1 MKLVR
6 RWIGCGVVVCGMLGA
21 GFAGHAAELVLGEQ
35 GVSSFQIVL
44 PDALDEGD
52 IAGSLRRAARLLQ
65 QAFATNGMGLAI
77 VSESEHPAERPGI
90 YLGATRFAG
99 RRGIAVGELEGW
111 QFVHKVVDGNLVI
124 AGHDRP
130 GPVKGSGWKQQPLS
144 WYGTL
149 LGVTDFLHRHAGVRF
164 LTPEREGTVFLPRE
178 RIVVP
183 ADLDEVRR
191 PYVEANDF
199 WGSPDNVFHIAHLLT
214 PFRQVLNDYFGHSH
228 PRAVPVSQYG
238 DTHPEYF
245 AELKGVRVCNLR
257 SAGGSRIGH
266 LCLAHPEV
274 QELIYRQ
281 ILKDID
287 EGSPVAAL
295 GQGDGYIP
303 CECPACIDL
312 YGVRPT
318 ADPEQRG
325 LVWRQDPAWGEKIW
339 ILHREMAERLA
350 QDRPGALLM
359 ITAYSV
365 TASPPATFD
374 TFPGN
379 VIIEL
384 ARYTPEY
391 FEAWRRMKGI
401 RFFGAYVYNWGTYQ
415 MTGYLPILSPG
426 FIEDQVKLFFEN
438 NVRMV
443 RTHGFGQNN
452 GLEGPSQYVY
462 LRMLYD
468 PEANPSVPALVEE
481 YLEAAFGAVIEPMRR
496 FFALLHERLEFN
508 RHFTKSATGKDA
520 LFVINALF
528 TPDLLEALD
537 AQLRVAE
544 ARVADPATR
553 NRVAMVRAEFD
564 FLRLTANA
572 VQAYYVFLA
581 QGNPLSREVA
591 IRAVEARNAWLA
603 ALPEAQGR
611 GDKARVTADAPAF
624 RGRGKYGPGSLKH
637 TRFMAIPPFNWDTEA
652 MRAGRVEAV
661 PALGRLVVRRAA
673 GPVTPESAEWNAVP
687 VQECGPLGMET
698 LAVRTRFKLLY
709 DERNLYLRIDA
720 DLPVEQRYL
729 ERGRDAELWLQEAID
744 FCVSTE
750 ADREKFHHFAF
761 EPRQNAF
768 YDARRGFIAD
778 PLDPLFKQ
786 DDTTW
791 NGDWTYENT
800 LLPEEKRW
808 RAMVTVPFETLGVR
822 TPEAGARW
830 LGNVGRVYWGEGSRT
845 HSMWSGQGRARLS
858 FAGESFGEWVFQK
871 D

>member
-1 MKLVR
+1 MNFVQ
-6 RWIGCGVVVCGMLGA
+6 RWMGYGGIVCGMLGA
-21 GFAGHAAELVLGEQ
+21 SVTGHAAALVLGEQ
-35 GVSSFQIVL
+35 GASPCQIVL

-52 IAGSLRRAARLLQ
+52 IAGSLRRAAQLLQ
-65 QAFATNGMGLAI
+65 QAFATNGMDSAI

-90 YLGATRFAG
+90 YLGATRFAD
-99 RRGIAVGELEGW
+99 RHGIALGELVGW

-124 AGHDRP
+124 AGHDQP
-130 GPVKGSGWKQQPLS
+130 GPVKGIGWRQQPLS

-164 LTPEREGTVFLPRE
+164 LMPEREGTVFLPRE
-178 RIVVP
+178 RIAVP
-183 ADLDEVRR
+183 ADLDELRS

-199 WGSPDNVFHIAHLLT
+199 WGSTDNVFYIAHLLT
-214 PFRQVLNDYFGHSH
+214 PFRQILNDYFGHSH
-228 PRAVPVSQYG
+228 PQAVPVSQYG

-245 AELKGVRVCNLR
+245 ALLKGVRVSDMR
-257 SAGGSRIGH
+257 GASGRRRGD

-274 QELIYRQ
+274 QELIYRK
-281 ILKDID
+281 ILEDID
-287 EGSPVAAL
+287 EGSPIAAV

-303 CECPACIDL
+303 CETPDCIDL

-318 ADPEQRG
+318 ADPERRG
-325 LVWRQDPAWGEKIW
+325 LAWRQDPAWGEKLW
-339 ILHREMAERLA
+339 IMHREMAERLKR
-350 QDRPGALLM
+350 DRPGALMM

-365 TASPPATFD
+365 TASPPTTFD

-391 FEAWRRMKGI
+391 FEAWKRMKGI

-415 MTGYLPILSPG
+415 MTGYLPIRSPG
-426 FIEDQVKLFFEN
+426 YIEDQVKLFLDN

-468 PEANPSVPALVEE
+468 PEANPAAQPLVEE
-481 YLEAAFGAVIEPMRR
+481 YLEAAFGEVIDPMRR

-508 RHFTKSATGKDA
+508 RYFTKAATGRDA

-528 TPDLLEALD
+528 TPDLLEALE

-544 ARVADPATR
+544 ERVANPATR
-553 NRVAMVRAEFD
+553 SRVAMVRGEFD

-581 QGNPLSREVA
+581 QGDPLSREVA

-603 ALPEAQGR
+603 ALPEAHGR
-611 GDKARVTADAPAF
+611 GDKARVTSDAPAF

-637 TRFMAIPPFNWDTEA
+637 TRFMTTPPFNWDTEA
-652 MRAGRVEAV
+652 LRAGQADAI
-661 PALGRLVVRRAA
+661 PALGRLVVQRAA
-673 GPVTPESAEWNAVP
+673 GPVTPDGAAWDDVS
-687 VQECGPLGMET
+687 VQECGPLGSET
-698 LAVRTRFKLLY
+698 LAVGTRFQLLY

-744 FCVSTE
+744 VCLSPE
-750 ADREKFHHFAF
+750 ADREKFYHFAF
-761 EPRQNAF
+761 EPIENSF
-768 YDARRGFIAD
+768 YDARRGFITD

-791 NGDWTYENT
+791 NGDWTYVNT
-800 LLPEEKRW
+800 LLPEANRW
-808 RAMVTVPFETLGVR
+808 RAMMTVPFETLDVR
-822 TPEAGARW
+822 PPVAGDRW
-830 LGNVGRVYWGEGSRT
+830 LGNVGRVYWGEGSRK

-858 FAGESFGEWVFQK
+858 FAGESFGEWIFE
-871 D
+871 